1 MVDSGK
7 VCMKRV
13 LRRCRKQRLGKLGM
27 VKHLR
32 ASNYRKLLQVATGT
46 YGEAV
51 AVAREL

>member
-7 VCMKRV
+7 VCLKRV

-32 ASNYRKLLQVATGT
+32 ASNYRKLLPFLGLKEQ
-46 YGEAV
+46 
-51 AVAREL
+51 REE